1 MLHRLSRLRRLHH
14 RQRPRP
20 KASPFP
26 PSSAPAPAP
35 SVKPVPL
42 RDFQG
47 HWSSMSASPLGAN
60 GTLTVTDRLDIE
72 ASQIIETIK
81 TEWISDGTLVFSIT
95 LRLRFGELWTFSNQ
109 LNARCLSADVVDT
122 ADPTKFR
129 QICQHARANH

>member
-1 MLHRLSRLRRLHH
+1 M
-14 RQRPRP
+14 
-20 KASPFP
+20 
-26 PSSAPAPAP
+26 
-35 SVKPVPL
+35 PL

-47 HWSSMSASPLGAN
+47 HWSSVSTSPLGGN
-60 GTLTVTDRLDIE
+60 GTLTVTDRLKIE

-122 ADPTKFR
+122 ADPTKFGKYASMR
-129 QICQHARANH
+129 EQTTNAAKAGVNLVYTFTLTDQELRRGGMMWTMDPP